1 MKLIGTM
8 HTILHKELDMF
19 FDKEIIDNY
28 VEEELAIKLAKE
40 IAKELKDDIQYRLL
54 SEQTEFKL
62 NIVVLNR
69 EEFKEYVKW
78 KVKTKEIRG

>member
-1 MKLIGTM
+1 MKLIGAM
-8 HTILHKELDMF
+8 CTIPHKKLDMF

-40 IAKELKDDIQYRLL
+40 IAKELKDDIQCRLL
-54 SEQTEFKL
+54 SEQTEFRVD
-62 NIVVLNR
+62 VVILNR
-69 EEFKEYVKW
+69 KEFKEYVKW

>member
-1 MKLIGTM
+1 MKLIGAM
-8 HTILHKELDMF
+8 CTIPHKKLDMF
-19 FDKEIIDNY
+19 FDKEVIDNY

-40 IAKELKDDIQYRLL
+40 IVKELKDDIQCRLL
-54 SEQTEFKL
+54 WEQTEFRL
-62 NIVVLNR
+62 DIVILNR

>member
-1 MKLIGTM
+1 MKLIGAM

-19 FDKEIIDNY
+19 FDKEAINNY
-28 VEEELAIKLAKE
+28 VEEKLAIGLAKE
-40 IAKELKDDIQYRLL
+40 IAKELKDDIQCRLL
-54 SEQTEFKL
+54 WEQTEFRL
-62 NIVVLNR
+62 DVVVLNR

>member
-1 MKLIGTM
+1 MKLIGAM
-8 HTILHKELDMF
+8 YTIPHKKLDMF

-40 IAKELKDDIQYRLL
+40 IAKELKDDIQCRLL
-54 SEQTEFKL
+54 SEQTEFRL
-62 NIVVLNR
+62 DVVILNR

>member
-1 MKLIGTM
+1 MKLIGAM
-8 HTILHKELDMF
+8 HTIPHKKLDMF
-19 FDKEIIDNY
+19 FDKEILDNY

-40 IAKELKDDIQYRLL
+40 IVKELKDDIQYRLL

-62 NIVVLNR
+62 DVVVLNR